1 MNSDSIKNKILAD
14 MDLAT
19 PFDKHLA
26 TIPLEWRFPIVEV
39 IDTANVVRLAM
50 KDWELESP
58 ELLLGLTQLVLNR
71 LDASGFN
78 E

>member
-19 PFDKHLA
+19 PFDKHLS
-26 TIPLEWRFPIVEV
+26 TIPLEWRFPVVEV
-39 IDTANVVRLAM
+39 IDTANLVRLAM

-71 LDASGFN
+71 LDASGLN